1 MTQILDAAALKPA
14 LVYAAL
20 LILMLPVLAGAVIA
34 RRRSRRIGLGD
45 GGDKDLARWV
55 RIHGNFAE
63 TAPFGIAAL
72 SGLAL
77 SGAGA
82 AMVHVI
88 GAGFLLGRVA
98 HAQGL
103 ASAAGYSAG
112 RSAGM
117 VLTLATLIA
126 AALAILW
133 RCLFA

>member
-1 MTQILDAAALKPA
+1 MVQILDASALKAA

-45 GGDKDLARWV
+45 GGDKDLARWI

-72 SGLAL
+72 SGLAV

-82 AMVHVI
+82 ATVHII
-88 GAGFLLGRVA
+88 GAGFLLGRIA

-103 ASAAGYSAG
+103 ASSGGVSAG
-112 RSAGM
+112 RAAGM
-117 VLTLATLIA
+117 VLTLTALIA
-126 AALAILW
+126 AAVIILW
-133 RCLFA
+133 RCLAA

>member
-1 MTQILDAAALKPA
+1 MAQILDVSALKPA

-34 RRRSRRIGLGD
+34 RRRSRQIGLGD
-45 GGDKDLARWV
+45 GSDKELARWI

-72 SGLAL
+72 LGLAL
-77 SGAGA
+77 SGAGTA
-82 AMVHVI
+82 SVHVI
-88 GAGFLLGRVA
+88 GAGFLLGRIA

-103 ASAAGYSAG
+103 ASASGYSAG
-112 RSAGM
+112 RTAGM

-126 AALAILW
+126 AGVIILW
-133 RCLFA
+133 RSLAA